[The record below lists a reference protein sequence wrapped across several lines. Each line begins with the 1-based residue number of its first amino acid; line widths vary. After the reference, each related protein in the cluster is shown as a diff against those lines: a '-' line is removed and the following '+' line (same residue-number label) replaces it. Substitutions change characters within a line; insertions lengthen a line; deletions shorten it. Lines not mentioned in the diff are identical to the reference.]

1 MSDAIIRVGD
11 GRGFVVMQQRY
22 LGGVER
28 VIITAAHCLPHHPAR
43 GVEEETY
50 RAYRVLIHG
59 IFVLLVVFAF
69 FGNHI
74 VWSQCLSGIAWR
86 TWLLLYAL
94 PAWIALYRERA

>member
-50 RAYRVLIHG
+50 PR
-59 IFVLLVVFAF
+59 LL
-69 FGNHI
+69 GPLKGKRT
-74 VWSQCLSGIAWR
+74 VWASGHV
-86 TWLLLYAL
+86 
-94 PAWIALYRERA
+94 PDVCF